1 MDQDQERMKAM
12 EKVGIPIRGQVPL
25 SKSSSCWLHQSNH
38 LVGGS
43 YKAEI

>member
-25 SKSSSCWLHQSNH
+25 SKSSSCWLRQSN
-38 LVGGS
+38 LDGGS